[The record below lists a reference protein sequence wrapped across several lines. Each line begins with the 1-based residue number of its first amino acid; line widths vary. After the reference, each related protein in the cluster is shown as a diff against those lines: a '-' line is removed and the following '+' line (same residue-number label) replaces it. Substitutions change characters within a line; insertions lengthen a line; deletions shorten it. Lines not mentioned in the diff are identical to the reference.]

1 MVNSKNQEKFLNAI
15 IMLLAESDE
24 NEISRLKQEALE
36 AVKGMKNEGR
46 INYSISI
53 PGGKTMTPLK
63 LIAFCDS
70 QGIDSP
76 FRINNLILQELEQLV
91 REAERTNE
99 KKLFFWN
106 PSTKLSIISF
116 DVEQS
121 RIVYRPTSLVRAIH
135 IERPTIQFAEIYH
148 V

>member
-24 NEISRLKQEALE
+24 SEVLCLKQEALE
-36 AVKGMKNEGR
+36 AVKGMKSEGR
-46 INYSISI
+46 INYPISI

-70 QGIDSP
+70 QGIDFP
-76 FRINNLILQELEQLV
+76 FRINNLILLELEQFI

-106 PSTKLSIISF
+106 PSTKLSVISF
-116 DVEQS
+116 DVQQP
-121 RIVYRPTSLVRAIH
+121 RMVYRPTSLVHAIH
-135 IERPTIQFAEIYH
+135 IEHPTVQFAEIYH
-148 V
+148 I